1 MQGEKHKADESA
13 IRRLDEEWGKAAT
26 ANNLEATVAF
36 YAHDGSLVWPGQPAV
51 HGTAHIHAAWKKMM
65 DTIPGLNLRFTPERI
80 VISGDASLASDFG
93 KVEFGHE
100 VRHSWPPG
108 ASSWRGAAASRRW
121 WGWCRGRRRPLRC
134 PARRGSAGR

>member
-26 ANNLEATVAF
+26 AKNLEATVAF

-100 VRHSWPPG
+100 VSGKPIVEIAKYVVVWRKEKGSWKVLYD
-108 ASSWRGAAASRRW
+108 SYNMNS
-121 WGWCRGRRRPLRC
+121 
-134 PARRGSAGR
+134 